1 MSETSLVLVLDTQ
14 RKSNRDELPWRVRTS
29 FPTLPWSYGSRGIQP
44 KWAAYHTAFSTTLEC
59 TAQTTTAMDSFGD
72 LLKIDRALVSS
83 IFFANMQIILLV
95 RVCVCVCVHQVL
107 VIGESAAQTVGCL
120 VFGQGSKQLDQK
132 LRAHTLRGSRKAKRH
147 QECQFF

>member
-1 MSETSLVLVLDTQ
+1 
-14 RKSNRDELPWRVRTS
+14 
-29 FPTLPWSYGSRGIQP
+29 
-44 KWAAYHTAFSTTLEC
+44 
-59 TAQTTTAMDSFGD
+59 MDSFGD

-120 VFGQGSKQLDQK
+120 VFG
-132 LRAHTLRGSRKAKRH
+132 
-147 QECQFF
+147 